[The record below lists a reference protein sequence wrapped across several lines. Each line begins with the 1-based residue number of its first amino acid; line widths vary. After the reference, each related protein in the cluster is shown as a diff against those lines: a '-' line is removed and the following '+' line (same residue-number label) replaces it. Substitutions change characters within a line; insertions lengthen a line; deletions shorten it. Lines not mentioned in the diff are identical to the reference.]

1 MSMSLIS
8 NCTFVLYFDEDLIQ
22 RIFMKPQDKLLL
34 MYRHVTMMHQQ
45 YTCMHKIL
53 FSKVARL
60 RLLGLLS
67 DIAYWKDMCQIKDT
81 HAIE

>member
-45 YTCMHKIL
+45 YTCINVYLVK
-53 FSKVARL
+53 
-60 RLLGLLS
+60 
-67 DIAYWKDMCQIKDT
+67 
-81 HAIE
+81 

>member
-1 MSMSLIS
+1 MIIIINMSMSLIS

-45 YTCMHKIL
+45 YTC
-53 FSKVARL
+53 
-60 RLLGLLS
+60 
-67 DIAYWKDMCQIKDT
+67 IKFYLVK
-81 HAIE
+81 

>member
-1 MSMSLIS
+1 MIIIINMSMSLIS

-34 MYRHVTMMHQQ
+34 MYRHVTMVHQQ
-45 YTCMHKIL
+45 YTCIKFYLVIE
-53 FSKVARL
+53 VAKL

-67 DIAYWKDMCQIKDT
+67 DIAY
-81 HAIE
+81 

>member
-45 YTCMHKIL
+45 YTC
-53 FSKVARL
+53 
-60 RLLGLLS
+60 
-67 DIAYWKDMCQIKDT
+67 IKFYLVK
-81 HAIE
+81 